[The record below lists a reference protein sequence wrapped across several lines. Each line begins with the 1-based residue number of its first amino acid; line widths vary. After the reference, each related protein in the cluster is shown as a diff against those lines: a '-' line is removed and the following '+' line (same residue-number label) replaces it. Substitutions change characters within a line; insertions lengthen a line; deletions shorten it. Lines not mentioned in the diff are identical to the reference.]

1 MSLAGDDLIA
11 WLKNGAD
18 VASPDPAKREL
29 GERLG
34 AFYLAR
40 CFTATGQPLDHV
52 ARFHLGNG
60 AHIERINWQADGSP
74 KGVAESLGLMVNYQ
88 YQLAELNDNLARLR
102 AKQPRLGRL
111 VSRLLLR

>member
-11 WLKNGAD
+11 WLKNDAD
-18 VASPDPAKREL
+18 VQLLDAKRDL

-40 CFTATGQPLDHV
+40 CFTASGQPLDPV

-60 AHIERINWQADGSP
+60 AHIERINWRADGSP
-74 KGVAESLGLMVNYQ
+74 KGIAESLGLMVNYQ
-88 YQLAELNDNLARLR
+88 YQLGELNDNLARLR
-102 AKQPRLGRL
+102 SKLPKLGRS

>member
-18 VASPDPAKREL
+18 AASPDPAKREL
-29 GERLG
+29 AERLG

-40 CFTATGQPLDHV
+40 CFSASGQPLDPV

-60 AHIERINWQADGSP
+60 AHIERINWQADCSS
-74 KGVAESLGLMVNYQ
+74 KGMSDSLGLMVNYQ
-88 YQLAELNDNLARLR
+88 YQLGELNDNLARLR
-102 AKQPRLGRL
+102 TRQPRLGRL